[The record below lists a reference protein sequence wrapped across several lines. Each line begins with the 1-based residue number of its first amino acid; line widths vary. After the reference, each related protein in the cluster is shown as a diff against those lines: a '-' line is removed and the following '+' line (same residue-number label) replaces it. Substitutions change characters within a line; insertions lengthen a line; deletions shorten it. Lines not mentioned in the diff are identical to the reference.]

1 MKRIVVLAISCILS
15 IFVVSGCTL
24 FSHDSIS
31 ESPTKESNML
41 NDRQKKILE
50 KEGLPTDY
58 NELSLSKKIAIE
70 AIEDMFQY
78 LDKQYPDETF
88 EYAGYISQST
98 LESEQ
103 LLVNSKYGKVTV
115 YRDVSGS
122 SPVYKDDFKEAK
134 ASDIYASVIN
144 DYLSASYNDEDYLVY
159 VVVSK
164 CEGHPDQKSI
174 IKSRN
179 ANTTVFVR
187 QKAGDSCF
195 QSIASSVSDYIGKN
209 SDKAS
214 SAADIFLVKDEE
226 YGLQL
231 PEQYEN
237 NIDMGIFIKQM
248 SYYHRENGEEK
259 LYEVER

>member
-122 SPVYKDDFKEAK
+122 SPVYKDDLKK
-134 ASDIYASVIN
+134 
-144 DYLSASYNDEDYLVY
+144 
-159 VVVSK
+159 
-164 CEGHPDQKSI
+164 QK
-174 IKSRN
+174 R
-179 ANTTVFVR
+179 R
-187 QKAGDSCF
+187 
-195 QSIASSVSDYIGKN
+195 
-209 SDKAS
+209 
-214 SAADIFLVKDEE
+214 IFTL
-226 YGLQL
+226 L
-231 PEQYEN
+231 
-237 NIDMGIFIKQM
+237 
-248 SYYHRENGEEK
+248 
-259 LYEVER
+259 